1 MKTQI
6 IKIGNSK
13 GIRIPKPLLEECKL
27 SNDVELKIH
36 AEGLLIS
43 PALSPRLHWD
53 EAFKQMADNDRDELV
68 VEDSEPQTAFEKE
81 KWRW

>member
-27 SNDVELKIH
+27 ENDVELKIL
-36 AEGLLIS
+36 ADGLLIKPS
-43 PALSPRLHWD
+43 DTPRKNWD
-53 EAFKQMADNDRDELV
+53 EAFREMADNERDELLIDNG
-68 VEDSEPQTAFEKE
+68 EAPSTFEKD